1 MSKVVVM
8 DHPLI
13 QHKIG
18 IMRRTDTGSKDF
30 RTLVSEVAMLECYEA
45 TRDLKL
51 TDVEID
57 TPICH
62 ATVKELKG
70 KKLAVVPI
78 LRAGLGMV
86 DGMLAMI
93 PAAKVGHIGLYRDP
107 ETLEP
112 VEYYCKLPDDCANRE
127 VFVVDPMLATGGS
140 SAAAIQM
147 LKDKGVKNIHLMVII
162 AAPEGVKKMQ
172 DIRLVALDL
181 DGTVFNDK
189 KEITPRT
196 LAAIRNAVARGVA
209 VLPATGRTA
218 SGIPAAFTSIPG
230 VRYALTSNG
239 ASVVDLT
246 TGEQLV
252 NQPFGTEQALKIYDL
267 LEQGGGMM
275 SIFIGGKSYTT
286 RENAENHMDV
296 VPENLKSYFRTT
308 RIEVDDMHATLRTHA
323 HEIEKY
329 SLIYHDEA
337 ERDAAWRA
345 IEAACPGMELTSSL
359 PGNMEINAPGVTK
372 GSGLLALAAHLG
384 LRREQT
390 MAVGDSGNDRAMVEA
405 AGLGVAMGNA
415 TDDIKEIADATTD
428 DNNHDGVAKA
438 IEKYVL

>member
-1 MSKVVVM
+1 MK
-8 DHPLI
+8 
-13 QHKIG
+13 
-18 IMRRTDTGSKDF
+18 
-30 RTLVSEVAMLECYEA
+30 
-45 TRDLKL
+45 
-51 TDVEID
+51 
-57 TPICH
+57 
-62 ATVKELKG
+62 
-70 KKLAVVPI
+70 
-78 LRAGLGMV
+78 
-86 DGMLAMI
+86 
-93 PAAKVGHIGLYRDP
+93 
-107 ETLEP
+107 
-112 VEYYCKLPDDCANRE
+112 
-127 VFVVDPMLATGGS
+127 
-140 SAAAIQM
+140 
-147 LKDKGVKNIHLMVII
+147 
-162 AAPEGVKKMQ
+162 

-196 LAAIRNAVARGVA
+196 LAAIRAACARGVA

-252 NQPFGTEQALKIYDL
+252 NQ
-267 LEQGGGMM
+267 QGGGMM

-345 IEAACPGMELTSSL
+345 IEAACPGVELTSSL
-359 PGNMEINAPGVTK
+359 PRNMEVNAPGVTK

-384 LRREQT
+384 LTRAQT
-390 MAVGDSGNDRAMVEA
+390 MAVGDSGNDRAMIEA

-415 TDDIKEIADATTD
+415 TDDIRKIADVTTD
-428 DNNHDGVAKA
+428 DNNHDGVAAA
-438 IEKYVL
+438 IEKYVV

>member
-1 MSKVVVM
+1 MK
-8 DHPLI
+8 
-13 QHKIG
+13 
-18 IMRRTDTGSKDF
+18 
-30 RTLVSEVAMLECYEA
+30 
-45 TRDLKL
+45 
-51 TDVEID
+51 
-57 TPICH
+57 
-62 ATVKELKG
+62 
-70 KKLAVVPI
+70 
-78 LRAGLGMV
+78 
-86 DGMLAMI
+86 
-93 PAAKVGHIGLYRDP
+93 
-107 ETLEP
+107 
-112 VEYYCKLPDDCANRE
+112 
-127 VFVVDPMLATGGS
+127 
-140 SAAAIQM
+140 
-147 LKDKGVKNIHLMVII
+147 
-162 AAPEGVKKMQ
+162 

-196 LAAIRNAVARGVA
+196 LAAIHAACARGVA

-252 NQPFGTEQALKIYDL
+252 NQPFRTEQALKIYDL

-286 RENAENHMDV
+286 RANA
-296 VPENLKSYFRTT
+296 
-308 RIEVDDMHATLRTHA
+308 DMHATLRTHA

-345 IEAACPGMELTSSL
+345 IEAACPGVELTSSL
-359 PGNMEINAPGVTK
+359 PRNMEVNAPGVTK

-384 LRREQT
+384 LTRAQT
-390 MAVGDSGNDRAMVEA
+390 MAVGDSGNDRAMIEA

-415 TDDIKEIADATTD
+415 TDDIRKIADVTTD
-428 DNNHDGVAKA
+428 DNNHDGVAAA

>member
-1 MSKVVVM
+1 MK
-8 DHPLI
+8 
-13 QHKIG
+13 
-18 IMRRTDTGSKDF
+18 
-30 RTLVSEVAMLECYEA
+30 
-45 TRDLKL
+45 
-51 TDVEID
+51 
-57 TPICH
+57 
-62 ATVKELKG
+62 
-70 KKLAVVPI
+70 
-78 LRAGLGMV
+78 
-86 DGMLAMI
+86 
-93 PAAKVGHIGLYRDP
+93 
-107 ETLEP
+107 
-112 VEYYCKLPDDCANRE
+112 
-127 VFVVDPMLATGGS
+127 
-140 SAAAIQM
+140 
-147 LKDKGVKNIHLMVII
+147 
-162 AAPEGVKKMQ
+162 

-196 LAAIRNAVARGVA
+196 LAAIRAACARGVA

-246 TGEQLV
+246 PG
-252 NQPFGTEQALKIYDL
+252 
-267 LEQGGGMM
+267 
-275 SIFIGGKSYTT
+275 GGKSYTT

-329 SLIYHDEA
+329 SMIYHDEA

-345 IEAACPGMELTSSL
+345 IEAACPGVELTSSL
-359 PGNMEINAPGVTK
+359 PRNMEVNAPGVTK

-384 LRREQT
+384 LTRAQT
-390 MAVGDSGNDRAMVEA
+390 MAVGDSGNDRAMIEA

-415 TDDIKEIADATTD
+415 TDDIRKIADVTTD
-428 DNNHDGVAKA
+428 DNNHDGVAAA

>member
-1 MSKVVVM
+1 
-8 DHPLI
+8 
-13 QHKIG
+13 
-18 IMRRTDTGSKDF
+18 
-30 RTLVSEVAMLECYEA
+30 
-45 TRDLKL
+45 
-51 TDVEID
+51 
-57 TPICH
+57 
-62 ATVKELKG
+62 
-70 KKLAVVPI
+70 
-78 LRAGLGMV
+78 
-86 DGMLAMI
+86 
-93 PAAKVGHIGLYRDP
+93 
-107 ETLEP
+107 
-112 VEYYCKLPDDCANRE
+112 
-127 VFVVDPMLATGGS
+127 
-140 SAAAIQM
+140 
-147 LKDKGVKNIHLMVII
+147 
-162 AAPEGVKKMQ
+162 MQ

-286 RENAENHMDV
+286 RENAAHHMDV
-296 VPENLKSYFRTT
+296 VPENLREYFRTT
-308 RIEVDDMHATLRTHA
+308 RVEVEDMPATLQAHA

-329 SLIYHDEA
+329 SMLYHNEA

-345 IEAACPGMELTSSL
+345 VQQACPDMELTSSL

-390 MAVGDSGNDRAMVEA
+390 MAVGDSGNDRAMIEA

>member
-1 MSKVVVM
+1 MK
-8 DHPLI
+8 
-13 QHKIG
+13 
-18 IMRRTDTGSKDF
+18 
-30 RTLVSEVAMLECYEA
+30 
-45 TRDLKL
+45 
-51 TDVEID
+51 
-57 TPICH
+57 
-62 ATVKELKG
+62 
-70 KKLAVVPI
+70 
-78 LRAGLGMV
+78 
-86 DGMLAMI
+86 
-93 PAAKVGHIGLYRDP
+93 
-107 ETLEP
+107 
-112 VEYYCKLPDDCANRE
+112 
-127 VFVVDPMLATGGS
+127 
-140 SAAAIQM
+140 
-147 LKDKGVKNIHLMVII
+147 
-162 AAPEGVKKMQ
+162 

-196 LAAIRNAVARGVA
+196 LAAIRAACARGVA

-252 NQPFGTEQALKIYDL
+252 NQPFGTEQASKIYDL

-345 IEAACPGMELTSSL
+345 IEAACPGVELSIFDVVFIHIDRCQQAGGNIFQAIIQCGIRFWLLTIAQLNGNFCGSICQQCNRFIHRHSL
-359 PGNMEINAPGVTK
+359 RTGSNTFNTCKIRILAGNCYFP
-372 GSGLLALAAHLG
+372 
-384 LRREQT
+384 
-390 MAVGDSGNDRAMVEA
+390 
-405 AGLGVAMGNA
+405 
-415 TDDIKEIADATTD
+415 
-428 DNNHDGVAKA
+428 
-438 IEKYVL
+438 

>member
-1 MSKVVVM
+1 MK
-8 DHPLI
+8 
-13 QHKIG
+13 
-18 IMRRTDTGSKDF
+18 
-30 RTLVSEVAMLECYEA
+30 
-45 TRDLKL
+45 
-51 TDVEID
+51 
-57 TPICH
+57 
-62 ATVKELKG
+62 
-70 KKLAVVPI
+70 
-78 LRAGLGMV
+78 
-86 DGMLAMI
+86 
-93 PAAKVGHIGLYRDP
+93 
-107 ETLEP
+107 
-112 VEYYCKLPDDCANRE
+112 
-127 VFVVDPMLATGGS
+127 
-140 SAAAIQM
+140 
-147 LKDKGVKNIHLMVII
+147 
-162 AAPEGVKKMQ
+162 

-196 LAAIRNAVARGVA
+196 LAAIRAACARGVA

-286 RENAENHMDV
+286 RANAENHMDV
-296 VPENLKSYFRTT
+296 VPENLKNYFRTT

-329 SLIYHDEA
+329 SMIYHDEA

-345 IEAACPGMELTSSL
+345 IEAACPGVELTSSL
-359 PGNMEINAPGVTK
+359 PRNMEVNAPGVTK

-384 LRREQT
+384 LTRAQT
-390 MAVGDSGNDRAMVEA
+390 MAVGDSGNDRAMIEA
-405 AGLGVAMGNA
+405 AGLGVAMQRHRRHQENCRC
-415 TDDIKEIADATTD
+415 
-428 DNNHDGVAKA
+428 HDG
-438 IEKYVL
+438 

>member
-1 MSKVVVM
+1 MK
-8 DHPLI
+8 
-13 QHKIG
+13 
-18 IMRRTDTGSKDF
+18 
-30 RTLVSEVAMLECYEA
+30 
-45 TRDLKL
+45 
-51 TDVEID
+51 
-57 TPICH
+57 
-62 ATVKELKG
+62 
-70 KKLAVVPI
+70 
-78 LRAGLGMV
+78 
-86 DGMLAMI
+86 
-93 PAAKVGHIGLYRDP
+93 
-107 ETLEP
+107 
-112 VEYYCKLPDDCANRE
+112 
-127 VFVVDPMLATGGS
+127 
-140 SAAAIQM
+140 
-147 LKDKGVKNIHLMVII
+147 
-162 AAPEGVKKMQ
+162 

-196 LAAIRNAVARGVA
+196 LAAIRAACARGVA

-286 RENAENHMDV
+286 RANAENHMDV
-296 VPENLKSYFRTT
+296 VPENLKNYFRTT

-329 SLIYHDEA
+329 SMLYHNEA

-345 IEAACPGMELTSSL
+345 VQQACPGMELTSSL

-390 MAVGDSGNDRAMVEA
+390 MAVGDSGNDRAMIEA
-405 AGLGVAMGNA
+405 AGLGVAMGDA
-415 TDDIKEIADATTD
+415 TDHIKEIADATTD

>member
-1 MSKVVVM
+1 
-8 DHPLI
+8 
-13 QHKIG
+13 
-18 IMRRTDTGSKDF
+18 
-30 RTLVSEVAMLECYEA
+30 
-45 TRDLKL
+45 
-51 TDVEID
+51 
-57 TPICH
+57 
-62 ATVKELKG
+62 
-70 KKLAVVPI
+70 
-78 LRAGLGMV
+78 
-86 DGMLAMI
+86 
-93 PAAKVGHIGLYRDP
+93 
-107 ETLEP
+107 
-112 VEYYCKLPDDCANRE
+112 
-127 VFVVDPMLATGGS
+127 
-140 SAAAIQM
+140 
-147 LKDKGVKNIHLMVII
+147 
-162 AAPEGVKKMQ
+162 MQ

-239 ASVVDLT
+239 ASVVDLQ
-246 TGEQLV
+246 TGQQLV
-252 NQPFGTEQALKIYDL
+252 KQPFATADALKIYDIL
-267 LEQGGGMM
+267 ARGGGMM

-286 RENAENHMDV
+286 RENAAHHMDV
-296 VPENLKSYFRTT
+296 VPENLREYFRTT
-308 RIEVDDMHATLRTHA
+308 RVEVEDMPATLQAHA

-329 SLIYHDEA
+329 SMLYHNEA

-372 GSGLLALAAHLG
+372 GSGLLAL
-384 LRREQT
+384 RREQT
-390 MAVGDSGNDRAMVEA
+390 MAVGDSGNDRAMIEA

-438 IEKYVL
+438 IEKYAL

>member
-1 MSKVVVM
+1 
-8 DHPLI
+8 
-13 QHKIG
+13 
-18 IMRRTDTGSKDF
+18 
-30 RTLVSEVAMLECYEA
+30 
-45 TRDLKL
+45 
-51 TDVEID
+51 
-57 TPICH
+57 
-62 ATVKELKG
+62 
-70 KKLAVVPI
+70 
-78 LRAGLGMV
+78 
-86 DGMLAMI
+86 
-93 PAAKVGHIGLYRDP
+93 
-107 ETLEP
+107 
-112 VEYYCKLPDDCANRE
+112 
-127 VFVVDPMLATGGS
+127 
-140 SAAAIQM
+140 
-147 LKDKGVKNIHLMVII
+147 
-162 AAPEGVKKMQ
+162 MQ

-239 ASVVDLT
+239 ASVVDLQ
-246 TGEQLV
+246 TGQQLV
-252 NQPFGTEQALKIYDL
+252 KQPFATADALKIYDIL
-267 LEQGGGMM
+267 ARNGGML
-275 SIFIGGKSYTT
+275 SVFIGGKSYTT

-296 VPENLKSYFRTT
+296 
-308 RIEVDDMHATLRTHA
+308 HATLRTHA

-329 SLIYHDEA
+329 SMLYHNEA

-390 MAVGDSGNDRAMVEA
+390 MAVGDSGNDRAMIEA

-438 IEKYVL
+438 IEKYAL

>member
-1 MSKVVVM
+1 
-8 DHPLI
+8 
-13 QHKIG
+13 
-18 IMRRTDTGSKDF
+18 
-30 RTLVSEVAMLECYEA
+30 
-45 TRDLKL
+45 
-51 TDVEID
+51 
-57 TPICH
+57 
-62 ATVKELKG
+62 
-70 KKLAVVPI
+70 
-78 LRAGLGMV
+78 
-86 DGMLAMI
+86 
-93 PAAKVGHIGLYRDP
+93 
-107 ETLEP
+107 
-112 VEYYCKLPDDCANRE
+112 
-127 VFVVDPMLATGGS
+127 
-140 SAAAIQM
+140 
-147 LKDKGVKNIHLMVII
+147 
-162 AAPEGVKKMQ
+162 MQ

-239 ASVVDLT
+239 ASVVDLQ
-246 TGEQLV
+246 TGQQLV
-252 NQPFGTEQALKIYDL
+252 KQPFATADALKIYDIL
-267 LEQGGGMM
+267 ARYGGML

-329 SLIYHDEA
+329 SMLYHNEA

-345 IEAACPGMELTSSL
+345 VQQACPGMELTSSL

-372 GSGLLALAAHLG
+372 ACWRWRRIWVCAGSRRWPWATPAMTVPWSRRQGWGWPWAMRPMT
-384 LRREQT
+384 LRKLPMQRPMITT
-390 MAVGDSGNDRAMVEA
+390 MTAWQRQ
-405 AGLGVAMGNA
+405 
-415 TDDIKEIADATTD
+415 
-428 DNNHDGVAKA
+428 
-438 IEKYVL
+438 

>member
-1 MSKVVVM
+1 MK
-8 DHPLI
+8 
-13 QHKIG
+13 
-18 IMRRTDTGSKDF
+18 
-30 RTLVSEVAMLECYEA
+30 
-45 TRDLKL
+45 
-51 TDVEID
+51 
-57 TPICH
+57 
-62 ATVKELKG
+62 
-70 KKLAVVPI
+70 
-78 LRAGLGMV
+78 
-86 DGMLAMI
+86 
-93 PAAKVGHIGLYRDP
+93 
-107 ETLEP
+107 
-112 VEYYCKLPDDCANRE
+112 
-127 VFVVDPMLATGGS
+127 
-140 SAAAIQM
+140 
-147 LKDKGVKNIHLMVII
+147 
-162 AAPEGVKKMQ
+162 

-196 LAAIRNAVARGVA
+196 LAAIRAACARGVA

-286 RENAENHMDV
+286 RANAENHMDV

-329 SLIYHDEA
+329 SMIYHDEA

-345 IEAACPGMELTSSL
+345 I
-359 PGNMEINAPGVTK
+359 
-372 GSGLLALAAHLG
+372 
-384 LRREQT
+384 
-390 MAVGDSGNDRAMVEA
+390 
-405 AGLGVAMGNA
+405 
-415 TDDIKEIADATTD
+415 
-428 DNNHDGVAKA
+428 
-438 IEKYVL
+438 

>member
-1 MSKVVVM
+1 
-8 DHPLI
+8 
-13 QHKIG
+13 
-18 IMRRTDTGSKDF
+18 
-30 RTLVSEVAMLECYEA
+30 
-45 TRDLKL
+45 
-51 TDVEID
+51 
-57 TPICH
+57 
-62 ATVKELKG
+62 
-70 KKLAVVPI
+70 
-78 LRAGLGMV
+78 
-86 DGMLAMI
+86 
-93 PAAKVGHIGLYRDP
+93 
-107 ETLEP
+107 
-112 VEYYCKLPDDCANRE
+112 
-127 VFVVDPMLATGGS
+127 
-140 SAAAIQM
+140 
-147 LKDKGVKNIHLMVII
+147 
-162 AAPEGVKKMQ
+162 MQ

-239 ASVVDLT
+239 ASVVDLQ
-246 TGEQLV
+246 TGQQLV
-252 NQPFGTEQALKIYDL
+252 KQPFATADALKIYDIL
-267 LEQGGGMM
+267 ARGGGML

-286 RENAENHMDV
+286 RENAAHHMDV
-296 VPENLKSYFRTT
+296 VPENLREYFRTT
-308 RIEVDDMHATLRTHA
+308 RVEVEDMRATLQAHA

-329 SLIYHDEA
+329 SMIYHNEA

-345 IEAACPGMELTSSL
+345 VQKACPGMELTSSL

-390 MAVGDSGNDRAMVEA
+390 MAVGDSGNDRAMIEA